1 MKPPLHIDTPPT
13 LARWITLGV
22 AATLAL
28 AAVAYFASG
37 TATPDPDGGNAP
49 AGNTPSAANATGEV
63 RPRSPEFPKVKLALV
78 ETRVVGDTAQAVI
91 EADGQSG
98 TYKPGQDITQGIRL
112 SAVESDHVVLAFAG
126 STRILWGTL
135 KDGAQH
141 VAPDIRERNRGID
154 ITKLTPTRPR
164 SAEAFLRD
172 VLVKPTPRG
181 GFEIE
186 AVTPGSMYAKLGLQ
200 PGDVVFSIDTPKMA
214 AVDENSMVALIAMT
228 EVELDI
234 FRNGQQLRLKHAL
247 NVDDPAS
254 ANERQ

>member
-1 MKPPLHIDTPPT
+1 MKPTLHINSQPTP
-13 LARWITLGV
+13 ARWIAIGV
-22 AATLAL
+22 AAALAL

-37 TATPDPDGGNAP
+37 TATPEPESGNAAAGNAP
-49 AGNTPSAANATGEV
+49 SAAPATGEA
-63 RPRSPEFPKVKLALV
+63 RPRAPEFPKIKLALI

-98 TYKPGQDITQGIRL
+98 TYQPGQDITQGIRL
-112 SAVESDHVVLAFAG
+112 NAVESDHVVLAFAG

-141 VAPDIRERNRGID
+141 VAPDIRERNRSIE
-154 ITKLTPTRPR
+154 IAKLTPTRPR

-172 VLVKPTPRG
+172 VLVKPNPRG

-200 PGDVVFSIDTPKMA
+200 PGDVVFSLDTPKMA
-214 AVDENSMVALIAMT
+214 AIDENSMVALIAMT

-234 FRNGQQLRLKHAL
+234 FRNGQQLRLKRAL
-247 NVDDPAS
+247 NVDEPAS
-254 ANERQ
+254 GNDR